1 MAMVTYY
8 TYIDRKAT
16 KILENFITL
25 TKKNSCLICINVL
38 YCYIAIYGWMVG

>member
-25 TKKNSCLICINVL
+25 TKKTVALYVL
-38 YCYIAIYGWMVG
+38 MYYIVI